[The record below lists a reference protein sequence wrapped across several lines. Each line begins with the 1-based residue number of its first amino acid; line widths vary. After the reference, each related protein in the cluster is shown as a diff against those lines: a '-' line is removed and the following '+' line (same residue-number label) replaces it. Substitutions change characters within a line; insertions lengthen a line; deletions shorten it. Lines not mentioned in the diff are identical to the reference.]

1 MKKSLFSLVVFIS
14 MMLTH
19 ALRAQGQVSSQMAEE
34 IRTALNSHLLPGE
47 PVITPD
53 ECSDMS
59 SPDSRVQSRWF
70 RKYTKTKDSLA
81 VAYLELGIQR
91 GNSIVHPEPVHDT
104 IVTGILFRLE
114 KMRGVKNHKNED
126 VLILVFNSGR
136 PKGNQAPMGVVKYEL
151 GGNGVAQHVTASA
164 KSVQGSTTTSVPMT
178 SSVQTVS
185 GQASSAP
192 QGVAS
197 NQVAELPLG
206 ELRVVDGIT
215 YVYAGKDVD
224 GFPRWVEFNAVKTAF
239 AQGGSNSQNQPARVD
254 TTARTAHYSLDVSQ
268 SGDPNLLA
276 SVGSQGGRQQQGTT
290 PANLKAARYQLE
302 EGPGKPWYYD
312 DPATGKPVLC
322 PVPAHGVTL
331 GRHDALIGNPDEV
344 AQADLAH
351 FKVQTASGYDA
362 QGNPTDATIEKM
374 KHKGMFWAALL
385 GGGYNWRPII
395 PITSCPDYYYYESGR
410 CMNCGGGGFHN
421 RNASQYRADGGQ
433 AGCGPT
439 GYQQRDAQMPW
450 NLRR

>member
-164 KSVQGSTTTSVPMT
+164 KSVQGSTTTSVPVT

-276 SVGSQGGRQQQGTT
+276 SVGSQGGATKSNGAVTANNERTDPTLFFREVDCETCPKGKQKVRWDADARAWVPMDNLQPMTVKRNQAVKNVLTDKIEEEPRATTNKEINHYYDLKKDRPT
-290 PANLKAARYQLE
+290 PASIEQARMDGYVPYCSNGLWGWNYVGV
-302 EGPGKPWYYD
+302 GP
-312 DPATGKPVLC
+312 
-322 PVPAHGVTL
+322 
-331 GRHDALIGNPDEV
+331 
-344 AQADLAH
+344 
-351 FKVQTASGYDA
+351 SS
-362 QGNPTDATIEKM
+362 
-374 KHKGMFWAALL
+374 
-385 GGGYNWRPII
+385 
-395 PITSCPDYYYYESGR
+395 SC
-410 CMNCGGGGFHN
+410 GGGFHN